1 MDSGFEIKGGGIIS
15 MVVGGGGLEAS
26 TTKILILDT

>member
-1 MDSGFEIKGGGIIS
+1 MDSGFEIKVGGIIS
-15 MVVGGGGLEAS
+15 MVVGGGLEAS